1 LALIDTSGDVR
12 IWTLADWKERPRL
25 KIRPTPGWIFFAPDG
40 TLVSVTWNHVTQWS
54 IANGK
59 QVGAFDHPAR
69 VTSAAFSPDGV
80 LLATGSDDSTVRVW
94 SLGSRRLPAEF
105 ACGAGAIVSI
115 AFSRDGKTIAAGT
128 YEGPIQLWN
137 AAAGQ
142 QSATLRGHISF
153 VASVAFSPDGRT
165 LASASMDKTI
175 RLWHAPGF
183 EETDAVQSFQVV
195 RKRTVEKFQGVR
207 ASR

>member
-1 LALIDTSGDVR
+1 
-12 IWTLADWKERPRL
+12 
-25 KIRPTPGWIFFAPDG
+25 
-40 TLVSVTWNHVTQWS
+40 VTQWS